1 MTTQTSYSDNKN
13 LDLNINSKF
22 FIGELRRSWPKM
34 VLYFIIFAL
43 TMILPLLM
51 QDMGMMNYSLTMTE
65 EENILR
71 NSARLLDLITEYIQ
85 IWAPVSM
92 VVALFAGCYVT
103 KMLNNRVSAD
113 FFHSI
118 PMSRESMY
126 ITRLL
131 VGIITYL
138 ATFILAVLAVLILCE
153 TQTLADGYGW
163 LIFKQIIRNFGF
175 AFLTFSMIYSTTV
188 FAGMLC
194 GSTPMQLIMTIYLNI
209 ILFVYYGSFFST
221 IDLFFENLYTSYYL
235 EENIITRLLP
245 FVRFMDTDLINE
257 ISIPDICFYAIGSLL
272 LLMGAMALYR
282 FRKIEKAGS
291 PIVFDGFAA
300 FFRYSVII
308 PVTLL
313 GGLFFNLM
321 VGSFIWY
328 IIGLVIGAF
337 LCFLLVNTI
346 LAKNARK
353 MFSGIK
359 GFAIYSAVMLVI
371 FCMLG
376 FDIFGIDDYIPSWGE
391 VSYVE
396 VTLNNQLREIAFK
409 DENVIKSAIALDK
422 SKYSESDVSATHDTI
437 SYIVEGKYEGVGEY
451 EGAYFYTSSYDS
463 YSYRVVYKL
472 KSGIPLA
479 RKGRVYLS
487 NEALRDLC
495 RAVADSEEY
504 ESYWKESIEAEG
516 YSDYYISGDRIS
528 EANTKDFDLGTFE
541 IEKYDAIN
549 SIAQSFDGIDYTYF
563 QRQQI
568 GNLNFQGSGSNGY
581 KSFDMPIYTDS
592 AIAPILM
599 RNMNEEEYYDYLVSK
614 VAYIIIYK
622 GNDDYFTEENGIKL
636 EEDAELYK
644 EVLKDLSNLSYDKN
658 IFTETEPLYH
668 VGIAFYSSDSGSTDN
683 VLTLTGNF
691 LEGKVPA
698 KIQTLIP

>member
-1 MTTQTSYSDNKN
+1 
-13 LDLNINSKF
+13 
-22 FIGELRRSWPKM
+22 
-34 VLYFIIFAL
+34 
-43 TMILPLLM
+43 
-51 QDMGMMNYSLTMTE
+51 
-65 EENILR
+65 
-71 NSARLLDLITEYIQ
+71 
-85 IWAPVSM
+85 
-92 VVALFAGCYVT
+92 
-103 KMLNNRVSAD
+103 
-113 FFHSI
+113 
-118 PMSRESMY
+118 
-126 ITRLL
+126 
-131 VGIITYL
+131 
-138 ATFILAVLAVLILCE
+138 
-153 TQTLADGYGW
+153 
-163 LIFKQIIRNFGF
+163 
-175 AFLTFSMIYSTTV
+175 
-188 FAGMLC
+188 
-194 GSTPMQLIMTIYLNI
+194 
-209 ILFVYYGSFFST
+209 
-221 IDLFFENLYTSYYL
+221 
-235 EENIITRLLP
+235 
-245 FVRFMDTDLINE
+245 
-257 ISIPDICFYAIGSLL
+257 
-272 LLMGAMALYR
+272 
-282 FRKIEKAGS
+282 
-291 PIVFDGFAA
+291 
-300 FFRYSVII
+300 
-308 PVTLL
+308 
-313 GGLFFNLM
+313 M